1 MEAILITGGNGGI
14 GLACARV
21 FLERRPDA
29 RIFLGCR
36 NARAEADALA
46 AGAGGR
52 VEILSLEVADPEAWE
67 KAVARVVESCGR
79 IDVLINN
86 AGHHHDSLLATMPLE
101 AWHGVIASNLTG
113 TFLGCRAVTR
123 PMMAARKG
131 HIINI
136 ASLSALL
143 APAGQTN
150 YAAAKAG
157 VVALTQALAKEV
169 ARAGITVNAICPGYI
184 DTGALDAAATRE
196 MAARVPARRL
206 GQAREVAE
214 LCEFLASGRAPYLTG
229 SAIKLDGGIF

>member
-1 MEAILITGGNGGI
+1 MESILITGGNGGI

-21 FLERRPDA
+21 FLERRPDC
-29 RIFLGCR
+29 RVFLGCR
-36 NARAEADALA
+36 SSRAEAEALVA
-46 AGAGGR
+46 ESVAR
-52 VEILSLEVADPEAWE
+52 VEILSLEVTDPADWE
-67 KAVARVVESCGR
+67 VAVATVLEKCGS
-79 IDVLINN
+79 IDVLVNN
-86 AGHHHDSLLATMPLE
+86 AGHHRDALLATMPLE
-101 AWHGVIASNLTG
+101 SWHEVIASNLTG

-131 HIINI
+131 HIINV

-143 APAGQTN
+143 APAGQAN

-157 VVALTQALAKEV
+157 VVALTQSLAKEV

-184 DTGALDAAATRE
+184 DTGALDTSATKE
-196 MAARVPARRL
+196 LAARVPARRL

-214 LCEFLASGRAPYLTG
+214 LAEFLSSGRAPYLTG